1 MWSAGDAIADS
12 GDRAVL
18 GYVKLRARPR
28 RWTWGGKGCTSLQI
42 TTTIN

>member
-28 RWTWGGKGCTSLQI
+28 RWTRGGKGVHIASDHHHH
-42 TTTIN
+42 